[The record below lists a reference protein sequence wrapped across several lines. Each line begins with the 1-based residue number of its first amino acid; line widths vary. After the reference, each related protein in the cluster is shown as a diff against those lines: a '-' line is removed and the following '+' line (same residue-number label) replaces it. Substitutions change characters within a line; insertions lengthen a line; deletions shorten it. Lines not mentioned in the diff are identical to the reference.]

1 MVVDL
6 KWDGLYVM
14 RRVCLLCGLMSL
26 MSLMICEICKVREFC
41 GRGGLGQMTKFW
53 KSDPDPSPRNF
64 DDVNSTSSVQNKLY

>member
-26 MSLMICEICKVREFC
+26 MSLMICEICENCKVREIS
-41 GRGGLGQMTKFW
+41 GRGSLGEE
-53 KSDPDPSPRNF
+53 
-64 DDVNSTSSVQNKLY
+64 